1 MPTGSRGKDETMIER
16 ILDLFMH
23 NRIIQLVVAAV
34 IFDTVFGVIRAVRE
48 RKFNSCFG
56 IDGAI
61 RKISMIV
68 SLCGLVVV
76 DCLVKVNLI
85 GFLPD
90 TVRQNIGVE
99 SIGTAEFFGLLY
111 ICYEVVSILK
121 NMYLCGLPVK
131 KVWCMVKEF
140 LSNYT
145 DELPDDE
152 IEPQVEGMAE
162 QQAGNMEKSKL
173 M

>member
-1 MPTGSRGKDETMIER
+1 MYTIEKL
-16 ILDLFMH
+16 IELFTH
-23 NRIIQLVVAAV
+23 NRVIQLVAAAV
-34 IFDTVFGVIRAVRE
+34 IFDTIFGVIRAVRE

-68 SLCGLVVV
+68 SLCGLVIV
-76 DCLVKVNLI
+76 DYLVKVNLI
-85 GFLPD
+85 SFVPD
-90 TVRQNIGVE
+90 TFRTYIGVD

-111 ICYEVVSILK
+111 ICYEIVSILK

-131 KVWCMVKEF
+131 KVWITVKKF

-145 DELPDDE
+145 DELPDNE
-152 IEPQVEGMAE
+152 EMELQNIKKTEP
-162 QQAGNMEKSKL
+162 MEENTDK
-173 M
+173 